1 MEGSSGFLT
10 NIFNTRLWLDLGSVF
25 IYETDCQPLVNRK
38 NLDNII
44 KAVRKL
50 WFNRSA
56 LKIIKE
62 KRIMPIKKIL
72 VIGAGTMGGG
82 IAQLCAQQG
91 LDAVITDI
99 SQDLV
104 DQAKS
109 RIESGLARRVANDK
123 ITEEEKEAVLSH
135 ILTASDLSVAG
146 EADIVIECI
155 VEDLEI
161 KKKLFAELD
170 KLARPE
176 VILATNTTSLSIS
189 AMAAAT
195 SRPDKVVQMH
205 FFNPPVIMKL
215 VEIMPGQKTSQET
228 LNAAEAF
235 AKQLG
240 KDPVVCKNEAPAG
253 IVSRILGQMLNEAT
267 WLVASGVAA
276 AADVDK
282 AMKLGANHPMG
293 PLQLVDMIGLD
304 IHRAKMETLYTT
316 LDDPRYKHPKL
327 LDEMIEAGNLGKKS
341 GKGFYEYGDK

>member
-1 MEGSSGFLT
+1 
-10 NIFNTRLWLDLGSVF
+10 
-25 IYETDCQPLVNRK
+25 
-38 NLDNII
+38 
-44 KAVRKL
+44 
-50 WFNRSA
+50 
-56 LKIIKE
+56 
-62 KRIMPIKKIL
+62 
-72 VIGAGTMGGG
+72 VIS
-82 IAQLCAQQG
+82 
-91 LDAVITDI
+91 DI

-109 RIESGLARRVANDK
+109 RIESGLAKRVANDK

-135 ILTASDLSVAG
+135 ILTASDLSAAG
-146 EADIVIECI
+146 EVDIVIECV

-161 KKKLFAELD
+161 KKKIFSELD

-195 SRPDKVVQMH
+195 NRPDKVVQMH

-228 LNAAEAF
+228 LDAAKAF

-253 IVSRILGQMLNEAT
+253 IVSRILGQLLNEAT
-267 WLVASGVAA
+267 WLVASGVAE

-282 AMKLGANHPMG
+282 AMRLGANHPMG

-304 IHRAKMETLYTT
+304 IHRAKMETLYTM

-327 LDEMIEAGNLGKKS
+327 LDEMIAAGNLGKKS